1 MCGIS
6 GILSSSRQPDPSWK
20 DAVVAMRDRMAHRG
34 PDGAGLLER
43 PGCVLGHRR
52 LAVVDLS
59 AEAAQPMVS
68 ADGRFAI
75 VYNGELYNDAELRAD
90 LTRMG
95 VRFRTQSDTE
105 TVLAAFGVFGEHA
118 FDKLRG
124 MFALCAV
131 DLERRVA
138 WLARDPLGI
147 KPLYFAEAQR
157 DGSPELVFASEIA
170 AMLQHPLIE
179 PTPDRLG
186 IVSYLTT
193 SRTSFAERT
202 LIEGVK
208 LLEPG
213 AVMRVRF
220 APGELRV
227 TRRSLWDS
235 FTARISADVG
245 AVVEESVRLHL
256 RSDVPLCTLLSGG
269 LDSSIIATV
278 AKKQLGGK
286 DLMSFAAGA
295 KGASAPGQDDFAFA
309 RHMAEHAGTTHT
321 EAVVTQELFESRWRE
336 IVERTLLP
344 LSTPNEVA
352 INEVARTLRARGC
365 IVTLSGE
372 GADELFGGYDL
383 ALLAA
388 AQFRDG
394 THAIQQRL
402 ADPHAL
408 TPGEFE
414 MLANAWLTPESYHE
428 AFAPEFLEGVD
439 HGVAV
444 REDFVREFTR
454 CEEAAAMLGHHDP
467 LQSHLIFQRR
477 TNLASL
483 LLRLD
488 SAAMLEG
495 VEGRTPFADVVV
507 AGLAERLPMHRKFVA
522 RTDGQRRVQDT
533 KVALREAFGPRLP
546 GAIVT
551 REKASFPLPFQNWI
565 GAARRAALE
574 SEALRAVYRPEI
586 IEAVCAGPSRLWH
599 LAWPMLNL
607 ALWFEAM
614 EAHDRARRSARASQP
629 ERT

>member
-1 MCGIS
+1 MCGIV
-6 GILSSSRQPDPSWK
+6 GILSSSRQPDPSRR

-34 PDGAGLLER
+34 PDGEGLLER

-59 AEAAQPMVS
+59 AEASQPMVS
-68 ADGRFAI
+68 PDGRFAI
-75 VYNGELYNDAELRAD
+75 VYNGELYNDADLRAE

-95 VRFRTQSDTE
+95 VQFRTQSDTE

-138 WLARDPLGI
+138 WLARDPMGI
-147 KPLYFAEAQR
+147 KPLYLAEVTR
-157 DGSPELVFASEIA
+157 DGAPELVFASEMA
-170 AMLQHPLIE
+170 AILQHPLIE
-179 PTPDRLG
+179 PTPDPLG
-186 IVSYLTT
+186 VVSYLTT

-202 LIEGVK
+202 LIEGVR

-213 AVMRVRF
+213 AVLRVRF

-227 TRRSLWDS
+227 TRRSLWDA
-235 FTARISADVG
+235 FTARVSNDIG
-245 AVVEESVRLHL
+245 AAVEESVRLHL

-278 AKKQLGGK
+278 AKETLAGNE
-286 DLMSFAAGA
+286 LLSFAAGA

-309 RHMAEHAGTTHT
+309 RHVAEKIGTTHT
-321 EAVVTQELFESRWRE
+321 EAVVTQELFESRWQE
-336 IVERTLLP
+336 IISKTLLP

-383 ALLAA
+383 ALLGAV
-388 AQFRDG
+388 QFHDG
-394 THAIQQRL
+394 SHPLQARHQG
-402 ADPHAL
+402 L

-414 MLANAWLTPESYHE
+414 MLANAWLTPESYGE
-428 AFAPEFLEGVD
+428 AFTPAFLEGVG
-439 HGVAV
+439 HGETLRA
-444 REDFVREFTR
+444 DFAREFAK
-454 CEEAAAMLGHHDP
+454 CEETASMLGHHDP
-467 LQSHLIFQRR
+467 LQAHLIFQRR
-477 TNLASL
+477 NNLASL

-522 RTDGQRRVQDT
+522 RSDGQRRVQDT
-533 KVALREAFGPRLP
+533 KVVLREAFAPKLSTN
-546 GAIVT
+546 VLE

-565 GAARRAALE
+565 GTARRSALE
-574 SEALRAVYRPEI
+574 SERLRTIYNPQI

-607 ALWFEAM
+607 ALWFEAL
-614 EAHDRARRSARASQP
+614 EAERRTRGGAK
-629 ERT
+629 RTTPAN